1 MDCGESGVR
10 GVGVGG
16 GEAGGRGAGVGGGEA
31 GGRDAGMAVITATVG
46 GDR

>member
-10 GVGVGG
+10 GV
-16 GEAGGRGAGVGGGEA
+16 GVGGGEA